1 MFDKDIKILGK
12 HATYIKFLAKK
23 TTELNKNA
31 ISAEVFRR
39 YLDVYIA
46 GVTIGLV
53 KHLKADV
60 DNTSDDYAN
69 LLASQVIGEQ
79 SKLKM
84 LYRMTQLLDDTSL
97 SADDRIDLA
106 FRYDSNDE
114 KVKQGM
120 DAFNS
125 YARGGIEWLYEYFT
139 SEATTK
145 EDYLEKIALLVSE
158 FGQDYEEA
166 MPQNND

>member
-1 MFDKDIKILGK
+1 MFDKDIKITGK

-31 ISAEVFRR
+31 VSAEIFKR

-53 KHLKADV
+53 KHLKADI
-60 DNTSDDYAN
+60 DTTSDDYAN

-79 SKLKM
+79 SKLKL
-84 LYRMTQLLDDTSL
+84 LYRMTQLLDNTSL

-106 FRYDSNDE
+106 FRFDSNDE
-114 KVKQGM
+114 KVKQGL
-120 DAFNS
+120 DVFNS
-125 YARGGIEWLYEYFT
+125 YARGGIEWLYEQFT
-139 SEATTK
+139 SGATTK

-158 FGQDYEEA
+158 FGKDYEES
-166 MPQNND
+166 MPQSTD